1 MNRSHFPNNSIEAN
15 TSMKKIDPRARL
27 TSLLLVEER
36 LQEAEYFARHLSS
49 PADSGAV
56 GYELNAFLSA
66 ARSVTF
72 VLQKVFSA
80 VPGFE
85 DWLNA
90 ERAELGKDRAAR
102 FFRDLRNYSQ
112 KEGRISLVGSRKADG
127 TWFHMFAGN
136 AEAVPPSLLHRPI
149 DDCCLE
155 HLAKLAQLVLRC
167 AGRFPYHCSP
177 ERALT
182 PEGISALGL
191 DLDRLELAVGI
202 PAHVSAA
209 RPVNTVE
216 VRTRLLRRYVD
227 EVDFD
232 EIRRIANHKS
242 LPTLKR
248 NGDFGLSLGLS
259 MVEQIEECRVTGE
272 DAALAV
278 KIDVVAEALGLK
290 PEKG

>member
-1 MNRSHFPNNSIEAN
+1 
-15 TSMKKIDPRARL
+15 MKKIDLKARL

-36 LQEAEYFARHLSS
+36 LQEAEYFARRLSN
-49 PADSGAV
+49 PTDSDTV

-72 VLQKVFSA
+72 ILQKELSS

-90 ERAELGKDRAAR
+90 ERAELGKDPAAC
-102 FFRDLRNYSQ
+102 FFRNLRNYSQ
-112 KEGRISLVGSRKADG
+112 KEGRISLVGSCKDDG
-127 TWFHMFAGN
+127 TWFHMFAGT
-136 AEAVPPSLLHRPI
+136 ADAVPGSLLHRPI

-167 AGRFPYHCSP
+167 ADRFPYHCSP
-177 ERALT
+177 EHALT
-182 PEGISALGL
+182 PEGVSALGL

-216 VRTRLLRRYVD
+216 VRTRLLQRYVNG
-227 EVDFD
+227 VDFD
-232 EIRRIANHKS
+232 EIRRIASHEA
-242 LPTLKR
+242 LPALKR
-248 NGDFGLSLGLS
+248 DGDFGLSLGLS
-259 MVEQIEECRVTGE
+259 MVEQIERCRVTGD

-278 KIDVVAEALGLK
+278 KIGVVAEALGLK
-290 PEKG
+290 VDKG

>member
-1 MNRSHFPNNSIEAN
+1 
-15 TSMKKIDPRARL
+15 MKKIDPKARL

-36 LQEAEYFARHLSS
+36 LQEAEYFARRLSN
-49 PADSGAV
+49 PTDTCTV

-72 VLQKVFSA
+72 ILQKEFSS

-85 DWLNA
+85 DWLNK
-90 ERAELGKDRAAR
+90 ERAELGKDSAAR

-112 KEGRISLVGSRKADG
+112 KEGRISLVGSRKGDG
-127 TWFHMFAGN
+127 TWFHMIAGT
-136 AEAVPPSLLHRPI
+136 AEVVPNSLLHRPI

-155 HLAKLAQLVLRC
+155 HLAKLAQLILRC

-182 PEGISALGL
+182 PEGVSALGL

-202 PAHVSAA
+202 PTDVSAA
-209 RPVNTVE
+209 RPIDTVE

-227 EVDFD
+227 QVDFD
-232 EIRRIANHKS
+232 EIRRIASHEA
-242 LPTLKR
+242 LPALKR
-248 NGDFGLSLGLS
+248 NGDFGPSLGLS
-259 MVEQIEECRVTGE
+259 MVEQIERCRVTGE

-278 KIDVVAEALGLK
+278 KIGVVAEALGLK
-290 PEKG
+290 PDKG